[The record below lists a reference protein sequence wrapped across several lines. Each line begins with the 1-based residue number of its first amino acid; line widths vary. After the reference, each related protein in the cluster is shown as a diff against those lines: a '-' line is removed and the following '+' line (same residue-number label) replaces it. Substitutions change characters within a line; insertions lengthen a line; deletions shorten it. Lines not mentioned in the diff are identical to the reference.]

1 MTITT
6 VRPVESGADTEL
18 DDILRTH
25 RAQLFGHLARFAAH
39 HNLGAA
45 DVAEILERNVD
56 TVHDWQRWAAEGP
69 ACTCTRGHD
78 GAIAVQHF
86 DCPVHGDT
94 VYRNQVRKRLV
105 AG

>member
-6 VRPVESGADTEL
+6 ARPTESGIDAEL

-25 RAQLFGHLARFAAH
+25 RAQLFGHLARMAAH
-39 HNLGAA
+39 HNLSAA
-45 DVAEILERNVD
+45 DVAELLGENVD

-69 ACTCTRGHD
+69 TCTCTHGAD

-86 DCPVHGDT
+86 DCPVHGNT
-94 VYRNQVRKRLV
+94 VYRNQIRNRLV
-105 AG
+105 AA